1 MRELLHKAFTRTRTF
16 KQSSP
21 DALLQLASCCTSV
34 NVCQSLPVPW
44 PVQGCLPFF
53 SGHLT
58 HGQCGATLASLHK
71 QQVNTSLVYYRAPP
85 GPNATFVF
93 VRVVVCC
100 STANASG
107 LDPRASL
114 WAPMPTFDEKEQL
127 WHLFYVQYFSAP
139 SNASGSVCPHGERP
153 LRRATRCGRV

>member
-1 MRELLHKAFTRTRTF
+1 MASAGFLAFF
-16 KQSSP
+16 
-21 DALLQLASCCTSV
+21 A
-34 NVCQSLPVPW
+34 
-44 PVQGCLPFF
+44 
-53 SGHLT
+53 GHLT
-58 HGQCGATLASLHK
+58 RGQCGATLASLHK

-85 GPNATFVF
+85 GPNTTFVF
-93 VRVVVCC
+93 VSVVVCC

-153 LRRATRCGRV
+153 RPGRQLYPFTQAVNSRNVRICVMLLVVGECD